1 MTDLEI
7 KTLLRQRGANISDVA
22 RAAEVS
28 PQLVG
33 RVISGKDKSRRIA
46 TLISNFLGKPV
57 ETLWPGKYPDI
68 YRRRSSEQVLME
80 LRAAAANISRHAEAA

>member
-7 KTLLRQRGANISDVA
+7 KILLSKRGANISDVA

-33 RVISGKDKSRRIA
+33 RVIAGKDKSRRVA
-46 TLISNFLGKPV
+46 TLISNFLGKPLDA
-57 ETLWPGKYPDI
+57 LWPGAYPAT
-68 YRRRSSEQVLME
+68 YRRRSSHRVEME
-80 LRAAAANISRHAEAA
+80 LRAAANISRHAEAT